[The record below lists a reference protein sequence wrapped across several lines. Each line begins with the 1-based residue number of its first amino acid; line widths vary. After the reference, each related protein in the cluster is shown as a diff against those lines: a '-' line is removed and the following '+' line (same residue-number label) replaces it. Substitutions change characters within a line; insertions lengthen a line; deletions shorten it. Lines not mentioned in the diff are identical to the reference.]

1 VTTETRFGPP
11 GGENDVPQVVEFLR
25 ELFAIGYHGRGR
37 RPVVAFEVKPL
48 PGETSGAVIAN
59 AKCTLL
65 EAWVRQS
72 V

>member
-1 VTTETRFGPP
+1 
-11 GGENDVPQVVEFLR
+11 VVEFLR
-25 ELFAIGYHGRGR
+25 ELFAIGYQGRGR

-65 EAWVRQS
+65 EAWARLS